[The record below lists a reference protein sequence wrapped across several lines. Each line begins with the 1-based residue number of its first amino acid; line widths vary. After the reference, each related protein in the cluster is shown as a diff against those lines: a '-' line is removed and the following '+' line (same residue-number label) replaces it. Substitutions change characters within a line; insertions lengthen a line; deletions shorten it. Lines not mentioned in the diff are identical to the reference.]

1 MAEENEQKDMHRRR
15 VTLADGRYL
24 IFYTFEEQ
32 LNGGWEVEGA
42 GQGSS
47 SRSEPGVQPEAEEER
62 RV

>member
-32 LNGGWEVEGA
+32 LNGGREVEGA
-42 GQGSS
+42 GKGA
-47 SRSEPGVQPEAEEER
+47 SRSESDVQPQAEEER